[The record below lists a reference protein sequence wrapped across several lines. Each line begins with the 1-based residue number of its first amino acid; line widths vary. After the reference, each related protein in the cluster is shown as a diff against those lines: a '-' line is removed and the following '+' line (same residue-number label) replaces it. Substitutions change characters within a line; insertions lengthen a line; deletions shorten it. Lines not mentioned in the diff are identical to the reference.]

1 MLDTL
6 NYTFMGAALLVF
18 ALSFFL
24 KVRLS
29 GNYKKAQK
37 TIKDAQKKADN
48 LINQKIREAESS
60 LAKKEKHRL
69 KKISNRE
76 EELRRQENAY
86 NKRISKLDARLE
98 ALDKKEEKIKNLD
111 NGLQEKTKSIDEKAE
126 KVDAIVAEQ
135 TEKLSQI
142 AGYSKEEALDVL
154 MNNLLEKA
162 REGVARKIND
172 IEQEVKENA
181 KEKSA
186 KILADS
192 VQKLAVDYAS
202 DSVVSVITLS
212 SDEMKGRVIGR
223 EGRNIRTFEKE
234 TGVDVIVDDTPG
246 AIVLSCFS
254 AVRREVAS
262 HAMKKLIEDG
272 RIHPARIEEVVKKS
286 KAEIDRRIENYGKK
300 ACLKMNVGTI
310 PKNIVHLIGRLHY
323 RTSYGQNV
331 LKHSM
336 EVGWIA
342 GMIASELGLNQRLA
356 RRAGFLHDI
365 GKAIDYEVEG
375 THAIIGGNFAKK
387 NGEKQ
392 EIVDAIKAHHEEVE
406 STNVYCP
413 IVQAADSISG
423 ARPGARREVLES
435 YVERLDKLEEIAG
448 SIDGVKQTFAVQ
460 AGRELRV
467 IVNPEKIKEDNC
479 AFLVEDIVGKIES
492 EMQYPG
498 QIKVTVIREN
508 RMSGIAK

>member
-1 MLDTL
+1 MLNTL
-6 NYTFMGAALLVF
+6 NYTFMGATLLVF

-48 LINQKIREAESS
+48 LINQKMREAESS
-60 LAKKEKHRL
+60 IAKKEKHRL
-69 KKISNRE
+69 RKLSTRE

-98 ALDKKEEKIKNLD
+98 TLDKKEENIKSLESN
-111 NGLQEKTKSIDEKAE
+111 LQEKTKTIEEKTE
-126 KVDAIVAEQ
+126 KVDELVAEQ
-135 TEKLSQI
+135 TDKLSQI
-142 AGYSKEEALDVL
+142 AGYSKDEALDVL

-286 KAEIDRRIENYGKK
+286 KAEIDKRIENYGKK

-310 PKNIVHLIGRLHY
+310 PRNIVNLIGRLHY

-336 EVGWIA
+336 EVGWIS

-392 EIVDAIKAHHEEVE
+392 VIVDAIKAHHEEIE

-413 IVQAADSISG
+413 IVQAGDSISG

-435 YVERLDKLEEIAG
+435 YVERLDKLEEIA
-448 SIDGVKQTFAVQ
+448 SSMDGVKQVFAVQ

-479 AFLVEDIVGKIES
+479 AFLVEDIVGRIEA

>member
-1 MLDTL
+1 MLQTL
-6 NYTFMGAALLVF
+6 NYSFIGAGFLVLAL
-18 ALSFFL
+18 AYFL

-29 GNYKKAQK
+29 GDYKKAQK
-37 TIKDAQKKADN
+37 TIRDAQRKADS
-48 LINQKIREAESS
+48 LISQKMKEAESS
-60 LAKKEKHRL
+60 LAKKEKGRL
-69 KKISNRE
+69 RKLSSRE
-76 EELRRQENAY
+76 EELRKQENAY

-98 ALDKKEEKIKNLD
+98 ALDKKEEKIKVLD
-111 NGLQEKTKSIDEKAE
+111 GNLQEKEKAVE
-126 KVDAIVAEQ
+126 EKSAKVDEIISAQ
-135 TEKLSQI
+135 NEKLSQI

-172 IEQEVKENA
+172 IEQEVKDNA
-181 KEKSA
+181 KERSA
-186 KILADS
+186 KILAET

-202 DSVVSVITLS
+202 DSVVSVINLP

-254 AVRREVAS
+254 AVRREIAS
-262 HAMKKLIEDG
+262 HAMHKLIEDG
-272 RIHPARIEEVVKKS
+272 RIHPARIEEVVRKS
-286 KAEIDRRIENYGKK
+286 TAEIERRIENYGKK
-300 ACLKMNVGTI
+300 ACLKMNVGNI
-310 PKNIVHLIGRLHY
+310 PKNIVNLIGRLHY

-336 EVGWIA
+336 EAGWIA
-342 GMIASELGLNQRLA
+342 GMIAAELGLNQRLA

-365 GKAIDYEVEG
+365 GKAIDHEVEG
-375 THAIIGGNFAKK
+375 THAIIGANFAKK
-387 NGEKQ
+387 NGENQ
-392 EIVDAIKAHHEEVE
+392 VIVDAIRAHHEEVE

-413 IVQAADSISG
+413 IVQAADAISG